1 MTNKGIELEPHPA
14 AKVEIVDDALA
25 KAADRIEAL
34 EATLRDCNGL
44 FAKIIEQRV
53 RIEAL
58 ETALRSIAD
67 GSFPGSIAALDRG
80 GAALASMMQEIARA
94 ALAPEQDK

>member
-1 MTNKGIELEPHPA
+1 MSELVHRLRHMPSSFN
-14 AKVEIVDDALA
+14 DALRTMDD
-25 KAADRIEAL
+25 AADRIEML
-34 EATLRDCNGL
+34 EA
-44 FAKIIEQRV
+44 
-53 RIEAL
+53 
-58 ETALRSIAD
+58 ALRSIAD